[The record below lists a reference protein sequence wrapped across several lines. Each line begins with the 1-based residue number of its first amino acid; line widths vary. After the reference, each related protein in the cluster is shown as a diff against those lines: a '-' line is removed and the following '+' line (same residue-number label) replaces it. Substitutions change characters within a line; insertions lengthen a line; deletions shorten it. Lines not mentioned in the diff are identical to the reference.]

1 MTAALLLTA
10 LLSATPAVSPTDVR
24 PTVAIMYF
32 DYDGPDASL
41 AVLKKGFAQILI
53 TDLSAIETLRFV
65 ERARLQDVL
74 DEQKLGLSAKM
85 DKSTVVRIG
94 KLLGARYIVTGGYF
108 DLSGALRVDA
118 RTIDVETGEI
128 RGVGAT
134 GTAGEFMELEEKLAA
149 GLAKVLVAQADPK
162 AVVPTAITTN
172 RNARGLAK
180 KAKIKSIVSYSKALD
195 AKDRKDTETA
205 KKELQVAVAAEP
217 ELGLAANELKA
228 LMR

>member
-134 GTAGEFMELEEKLAA
+134 STAGEFMELEEKLAA

-162 AVVPTAITTN
+162 AAVPTAITTN
-172 RNARGLAK
+172 RNARGLPK